1 MSFGGVTMENK
12 IVIPALKHAVIGGL
26 VVLVVFILTGV
37 IEF

>member
-1 MSFGGVTMENK
+1 MKNE
-12 IVIPALKHAVIGGL
+12 IVIPSLKRAVIGGL